1 MDREEE
7 EKEETRAEGRERR
20 GEGKG
25 REGRERRVEV
35 KGGEG
40 RGGVRGM
47 GYIRYI

>member
-7 EKEETRAEGRERR
+7 EKEETRA
-20 GEGKG
+20 EGKG